1 MSNKSR
7 IIILKYTLTNVGKWG
22 KNNLKLSI
30 R

>member
-7 IIILKYTLTNVGKWG
+7 IIILKYTLANVGKWG
-22 KNNLKLSI
+22 INNLKLSI